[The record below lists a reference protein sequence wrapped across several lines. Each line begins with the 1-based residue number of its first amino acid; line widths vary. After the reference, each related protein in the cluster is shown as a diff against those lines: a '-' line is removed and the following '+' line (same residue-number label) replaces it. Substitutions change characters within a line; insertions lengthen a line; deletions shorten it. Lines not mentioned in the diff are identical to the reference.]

1 MILCISQTIQILT
14 LPSCRNQHSGQMSSL
29 EALGDLHP
37 LIILQYPNQAFFN
50 WCKLNGVPVQTRRG
64 HTDQ

>member
-1 MILCISQTIQILT
+1 MILYISQTIQILM
-14 LPSCRNQHSGQMSSL
+14 LPSCLNHHSSQMSFL

-50 WCKLNGVPVQTRRG
+50 WCKLNSVAMQTREG